1 MNIVVK
7 GKHLTKNQALE
18 DYASKKSE
26 KFSHYFKDIVKVEIE
41 LRSEVGRKSKEEEF
55 IADINVKVPGHT
67 FKVTDQEWDMYKAID
82 RAVKRMSEVLRR
94 EKEKHQ
100 GLWHRHIKRLILDR
114 VAIPGAVHSISK
126 RLFRQK

>member
-1 MNIVVK
+1 MLETVGLQQYRPLFSKTTEFNKSLSIVCLLTSQLLTDVIIIFMNIVVK

-67 FKVTDQEWDMYKAID
+67 FKVTDQEWDCIRQLTA
-82 RAVKRMSEVLRR
+82 RLR
-94 EKEKHQ
+94 E
-100 GLWHRHIKRLILDR
+100 
-114 VAIPGAVHSISK
+114 
-126 RLFRQK
+126 